1 MAVYLYS
8 PSYAAANAASF
19 TLLYGPAGHGSG
31 VIGQDVGR
39 TTSNIPPY
47 VNLTAASTSVGGA
60 IPDGTVMLLYDITH
74 LVNNTTVIPTTDF
87 TVNRVT
93 SAGASVDISANLGI
107 INSLP
112 RMV

>member
-39 TTSNIPPY
+39 VSSGIPPY
-47 VNLTAASTSVGGA
+47 VNS
-60 IPDGTVMLLYDITH
+60 DGTVMLFYDITH
-74 LVNNTTVIPTTDF
+74 LINNTTVIPTTDF

-93 SAGASVDISANLGI
+93 SAGASVDISANLVI

-112 RMV
+112 RSV